1 MRNEHLHLQGA
12 GALGSAGSRGE
23 GLTPSSAL
31 QGTEETPK
39 LTWES
44 TAPPPAWLRQGIA
57 PFGCLMSAL
66 SENFAGT
73 LFREEGIGFMA
84 SSM

>member
-1 MRNEHLHLQGA
+1 MSISTSK
-12 GALGSAGSRGE
+12 ALGLWAALECEGRE

-44 TAPPPAWLRQGIA
+44 TAPPPAWPRQGIA

-73 LFREEGIGFMA
+73 IFREEGIGFMA
-84 SSM
+84 SNM